1 MANTSLDEPA
11 FAPCWRTWR
20 SITSKHLVLC
30 SWDQVP
36 HLSKAACDELWT
48 SYPEHEREAR
58 AKGIPVLGSGKI
70 YPFPEKDFV
79 VTDFPIP
86 DHWVRGYGLDVGWK
100 RTAALWGA
108 WDRDGTD
115 CLYIYAEY
123 YRGEVEATIHAAAIK
138 AKGDW
143 IPGVCDPAAE
153 QANQVDGRRFV
164 DELRKQPLGL
174 KNLSLA
180 EPKLVSSGIMLVHDR
195 FSTGR
200 LKIFRSCS
208 NFLEELRLY
217 RRAENGQIV
226 KERDHL
232 CDSCRYLVTDGMQRM
247 RTRPA
252 PEKERPV
259 SAAYSGDRGW
269 MA

>member
-1 MANTSLDEPA
+1 MSRGVT
-11 FAPCWRTWR
+11 F
-20 SITSKHLVLC
+20 C
-30 SWDQVP
+30 SWDDTP
-36 HLSKAACDELWT
+36 HLSKEACEDLWA

-58 AKGIPVLGSGKI
+58 SKGIPVLGSGAI

-100 RTAALWGA
+100 RTAAVFGA
-108 WDRDGTD
+108 WDRDGSD
-115 CLYIYAEY
+115 CLYIHAEY
-123 YRGEVEATIHAAAIK
+123 YRGEVEATVHAAAIK
-138 AKGDW
+138 AHGDW
-143 IPGVCDPAAE
+143 LPGVCDPAAE
-153 QANQVDGRRFV
+153 AANQIDGRRFV
-164 DELRKQPLGL
+164 DELRIKGGL
-174 KNLSLA
+174 KSLTLA

-208 NFLEELRLY
+208 NLLEERRLY
-217 RRAENGQIV
+217 RRDANGQIV

-232 CDSCRYLVTDGMQRM
+232 MDALRYLVTDGMRRM

-252 PEKERPV
+252 PQKNSPALPE
-259 SAAYSGDRGW
+259 AYRGDRGW
-269 MA
+269 MT